1 MAAVAYAVAVTVTL
15 LSFSPGAGLC
25 IQMPDIEPFWLL
37 YPDSLPPHP
46 GLLSAGFPPK
56 TPDPLPD
63 PLPEPVPEPLPEPV
77 PEPGLVVLTELLFEA
92 EPQPAMIRTW
102 SAIATEQT
110 TERQSFTC
118 GIPNRMDAACPALS
132 AQPDKTFRWRTALST
147 DSSTPWQESIA

>member
-56 TPDPLPD
+56 TPDPLPEPLPD
-63 PLPEPVPEPLPEPV
+63 PLPDPLPEPLPEPV

-110 TERQSFTC
+110 TERQSFNMWHPQPNGC
-118 GIPNRMDAACPALS
+118 GLPGFVCPARQNISLE
-132 AQPDKTFRWRTALST
+132 DRTV
-147 DSSTPWQESIA
+147 DR

>member
-37 YPDSLPPHP
+37 YPDSFPPHP

-56 TPDPLPD
+56 TPDPLP
-63 PLPEPVPEPLPEPV
+63 EPV
-77 PEPGLVVLTELLFEA
+77 PEPGLVVLTELLFAA

-110 TERQSFTC
+110 TERQSFNMWHPQPNGC
-118 GIPNRMDAACPALS
+118 GLPGFVCPARQNISLE
-132 AQPDKTFRWRTALST
+132 DRTV
-147 DSSTPWQESIA
+147 DR